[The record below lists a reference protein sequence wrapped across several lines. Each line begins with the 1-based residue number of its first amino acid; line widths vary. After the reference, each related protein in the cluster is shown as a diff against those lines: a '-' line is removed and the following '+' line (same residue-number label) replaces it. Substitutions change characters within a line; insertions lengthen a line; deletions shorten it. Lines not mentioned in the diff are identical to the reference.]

1 MLSVPGTILEVILVP
16 FWSFW
21 QSGSPSGPQGAQ
33 GTKKEP
39 KVLLAG
45 GKKGGP
51 GEHVFDPFSD
61 PEARAVILA
70 SNFGC
75 IFESLD
81 LRADFGA
88 IWDAL
93 SAHRPP

>member
-1 MLSVPGTILEVILVP
+1 MSRGP
-16 FWSFW
+16 FWRSFW
-21 QSGSPSGPQGAQ
+21 CHFGHSGSPGPHLDPKGAQ
-33 GTKKEP
+33 GTKREP
-39 KVLLAG
+39 KALLAG